1 MKFLNMLNKKIAF
14 CGCSWVSH
22 YKDNNKLYHEKLYE
36 NNNNEDLDEGLP
48 EFPDL
53 VRGRQKENILRK
65 NLKIN
70 PKGPKPDDYR
80 SS

>member
-1 MKFLNMLNKKIAF
+1 M
-14 CGCSWVSH
+14 
-22 YKDNNKLYHEKLYE
+22 DP
-36 NNNNEDLDEGLP
+36 DEGLP